1 MHESEKWKGS
11 RSVVSDFSRP
21 HGLQPTRLL
30 HPRDFPGKS
39 TGVGCHCLLLLGAT
53 KCWANGFCT
62 QESFLP
68 SVKWQHKQ
76 VHPASRFWCWD
87 SVSRVP
93 WFSMILQCVSK
104 CPRSS
109 KASIKLHRWPSS
121 VPKVCEYSSETLLQW
136 DCMSHAD
143 PTFHISSVLRPHQRQ
158 DATWSYDPRKAKR
171 NTTHLNIT
179 VTF

>member
-1 MHESEKWKGS
+1 ML
-11 RSVVSDFSRP
+11 
-21 HGLQPTRLL
+21 GL
-30 HPRDFPGKS
+30 
-39 TGVGCHCLLLLGAT
+39 C
-53 KCWANGFCT
+53 
-62 QESFLP
+62 
-68 SVKWQHKQ
+68 
-76 VHPASRFWCWD
+76 
-87 SVSRVP
+87 VSRVL

-121 VPKVCEYSSETLLQW
+121 VPKVCEHSSETLLQW

-171 NTTHLNIT
+171 NTIHLNIT
-179 VTF
+179 PRTPCAPHGRADGLAWPLPGWVSPHQCVCPAGSLGVGFCRQSFPLHLSACAEQPANRHVRTCAVTESLKSSAEYT